1 MMGRIDADF
10 IKIDRSIVNG
20 AEKQASARAVLTAMA
35 LFAEQTGTFVS
46 AEGIE
51 DAEMLQYVQS
61 LAEPEMG
68 VPTVVH
74 GGQGYGLGR
83 PSVEVDPDPAW
94 PLD

>member
-1 MMGRIDADF
+1 
-10 IKIDRSIVNG
+10 
-20 AEKQASARAVLTAMA
+20 MA
-35 LFAEQTGTFVS
+35 LFAEQTGTFVI

-51 DAEMLQYVQS
+51 DAEMLQYIQS

-68 VPTVVH
+68 MPTVVH

-83 PSVEVDPDPAW
+83 PSVDVALDPVW